1 MALSRKMLQAMGIEA
16 EKIDQIIEAHSETVE
31 GLKTERDKY
40 KADAERLPAVQEEL
54 KKAQADLA
62 TATTDGGW
70 KERHDKVKREY
81 DDYKQAQEAKEIR
94 AAKEKAVRAYL
105 ESKNIKDGNLIIAM
119 RGLNAEI
126 DAAELDG
133 DGKLKSSKVLDDLIS
148 GELAGLV
155 TTTTEKGAPP
165 PVNPPHNTGGS
176 MTRQQIMDI
185 KDRSE
190 RRAAIAANLNA
201 FTKGD

>member
-1 MALSRKMLQAMGIEA
+1 MALSRKMLQAMGVEA
-16 EKIDQIIEAHSETVE
+16 EKIDQIIEAHAETVE

-40 KADAERLPAVQEEL
+40 KGDAEKLAPVQEEL
-54 KKAQADLA
+54 KKAQDDLA
-62 TATTDGGW
+62 AATTSGGW
-70 KERHDKVKREY
+70 KERHDAVKKEF
-81 DDYKQAQEAKEIR
+81 DDYKREQEAKEAR

-105 ESKNIKDGNLIIAM
+105 ESKNIKDSNLNIAM

-126 DAAELDG
+126 DAAQVDA
-133 DGKLKSSKVLDDLIS
+133 DGKLKETKVFDELIA
-148 GELAGLV
+148 GDLAGLV

-165 PVNPPHNTGGS
+165 PANPIKNTGGA
-176 MTRQQIMDI
+176 MTKQQIMSI
-185 KDRSE
+185 KDRTE

>member
-54 KKAQADLA
+54 KKTQADLA

-70 KERHDKVKREY
+70 KERHDKVKKEF
-81 DDYKQAQEAKEIR
+81 DDYKQEQEAKEAR

-105 ESKNIKDGNLIIAM
+105 ESKNIKDSNLNIAM

-126 DAAELDG
+126 DAAQVDA
-133 DGKLKSSKVLDDLIS
+133 DGKLKETKVFDELIA
-148 GELAGLV
+148 GDLAGLV

-165 PVNPPHNTGGS
+165 PANPIKNTGGA
-176 MTRQQIMDI
+176 MTKQQIMDI
-185 KDRSE
+185 KDRTE
-190 RRAAIAANLNA
+190 RRAAIAANMNV
-201 FTKGD
+201 FKRGE